1 VFDERAFNAILAM
14 RGSTRA
20 EAAEV
25 MGMNSATLFRK
36 INGKS
41 DFYRKEI
48 TKFCKFYRVNP
59 NEIFFAGDSA

>member
-1 VFDERAFNAILAM
+1 M